1 MPNDV
6 GSPFS
11 TGGGG
16 YRFESRVGAYYLL
29 SLLCGNIT
37 RGIDGVTK
45 NVKFQQKFAGN
56 LLDDIVVVTNNGELE
71 KTLSLQ
77 VRYRIHV
84 TENNAEF
91 KQLIGECW
99 NMFNG
104 ENNIQINIE
113 HDRLGIIVSS
123 LTQNVKDHLLPV
135 LKIAKNT
142 HDASIFLK
150 NIFQGG
156 HSKEKRCFV
165 NMFRKI
171 LVDCSGDQISDK
183 KLWQFLRMLN
193 IMVFDIENDASSDM
207 TKCLCDS
214 TTLTKDGDHSK
225 ARILFDTLTNISSD
239 LASLG
244 GSVDL
249 NSLRQKLPHL
259 SLKEPINFTND
270 LRCMRMHAN
279 SILDSIHDKIGN
291 NLAIPRSELVDKL
304 EEEIRKNDAVFLRG
318 EPFVGKSVLLKLL
331 VARLRND
338 GEVLVF
344 SVDRLNGVDLDNFL
358 KTINVQN
365 NFRGILV
372 AVGSSP
378 LRCILLDGLEKL
390 PYNETKIRIFKEL
403 FLTVQQYNKDILD
416 AGGHTNYCWK
426 IVASCRSRELYDLWP
441 IIDSVAS
448 SSHTSFFD
456 VPNLTDDEIE
466 NISKMDDNLRGI
478 LKKSS
483 LNDIIR
489 KIGYLDMIATKIDPN
504 QSQLLPPIT
513 ESWLYQTFWHQCVRL
528 SNGTRAGKGNADSR
542 ESIMKQIGLKTMA
555 GENIKQSTIMDV
567 ESIDGL
573 LSDRLISKEDNHLRF
588 AHDVFEDYSM
598 VTNLLHE
605 GDNIGEFLVKNQ
617 SSMKMLR
624 PFSIY
629 VAKIL
634 EVEHSST
641 KWCGLL
647 QILENPDLSPIW
659 RHEALTAPIASTVTK
674 NILSTI
680 NHELLESQGLLL
692 AKLLKA
698 LRNVGVEPDPALSE
712 AVKNSDYDA
721 TKILPYFTKPIEE
734 KWVPI
739 LEFTLANIR
748 LIDDECLFEFCQTAY
763 KWMISGQDVALRTRI
778 AKVMLDLFE
787 TRFTDEFR
795 IRSTLG
801 YRDHKKIRNVVIR
814 TIMLSADCATSKI
827 EEFLKKNALHEK
839 EYHGFEDIMVEDRNY
854 VSICKYL
861 PKTAVEIFKKIY
873 CEPLTPNTF
882 GHYNLWS
889 KGISHAGNY
898 SLPTP
903 EQGPFH
909 ILLKL
914 HEGFGLELI
923 NHIVNH
929 STNAW
934 KLEREYGFKKRMPL
948 PQTLKLG
955 TKIIQAYGDDTVF
968 RWFRYPSLGN
978 VTVISAL
985 MALENWMVLK
995 IENGID
1001 IKELFEKVL
1010 SETQSVA
1017 VIGVCTSIALKF
1029 SKTSQEAVLP
1039 ILENPVFW
1047 HMDDRRF
1054 VEDLTS
1060 EETIISYAN
1069 FLPSAKSDSQY
1080 YKRLLRLA
1088 KQTHRR
1094 SSLRCLVPTF
1104 FTSKLQNDMREKL
1117 DSFPEKNFFLFEDE
1131 KSNSSLVM
1139 ERKRDCEIWAAT
1151 GKIENYKKTVQ
1162 DNQII
1167 LEFDMESQL
1176 TDEEK
1181 IEQEHSGK
1189 ILRLYSFLSWSY
1201 NLLDK
1206 NKTGTGFTLDSALEF
1221 YEEISNEKFI
1231 SKLNDHNKGI
1241 LADAI
1246 TLFAA
1251 ALIIRHWDYLVKKK
1265 RQKWTKKVIKN
1276 ALEGKVSEEYVGTV
1290 YPIGNTRS
1298 AARALPHLVLRLPKD
1313 RQLEQGIKSLSTSDV
1328 LEVRRY
1334 LFSYLRVLWNVND
1347 KLILCCI
1354 DNVIKKWAGKNWE
1367 KSSSSEISHVQIM
1380 PVLQAFNNIPP
1391 LESNQTTKR
1400 MIKLF
1405 EKLLVFTI
1413 NSYLAFQKDSRY
1425 NEWATD
1431 EWNWLFFTVFCEI
1444 LLKHKDHRTEFL
1456 EIVFQEWEKA
1466 PAMMEG
1472 LLRSLLRVGS
1482 DPNLS
1487 NDLVE
1492 IWKIMFDR
1500 ILESD
1505 YTKEFPYE
1513 GSADY
1518 RKNILG
1524 LLIFSDPTGIITW
1537 KKQEWKYL
1545 EKMIPHIH
1553 QWCER
1558 FGSRA
1563 DCFPSLI
1570 GFLETVGVNLM
1581 PNYGISWLYN
1591 CIQSNMA
1598 LIDQNNT
1605 LSLSELLWDSW
1616 EKFAVIIS
1624 NDRKSL
1630 QKFVFLVDVLIE
1642 KGDPLAKDLKNRIPV
1657 S

>member
-1 MPNDV
+1 MPNNV

-56 LLDDIVVVTNNGELE
+56 LLDDIVVVTDSGELE

-77 VRYRIHV
+77 VRHRIHV
-84 TENNAEF
+84 TQNNIEF

-99 NMFNG
+99 KMFND
-104 ENNIQINIE
+104 ENKIQINIE

-135 LKIAKNT
+135 LETAKNT
-142 HDASIFLK
+142 YDESIFLK
-150 NIFQGG
+150 SIFHGG
-156 HSKEKRCFV
+156 HSQEKRRFV
-165 NMFRKI
+165 DLFRKI
-171 LVDCSGDQISDK
+171 LSECSGDQISDK

-193 IMVFDIENDASSDM
+193 IMVFDIENDTSSDM
-207 TKCLCDS
+207 TKCLGDS
-214 TTLTKDGDHSK
+214 ITLTENGDHSK
-225 ARILFDTLTNISSD
+225 ARILFDTLTNISSN
-239 LASLG
+239 LAKLG

-249 NSLRQKLPHL
+249 ISLRQQLLHL

-291 NLAIPRSELVDKL
+291 NLVLPRSELIDKL
-304 EEEIRKNDAVFLRG
+304 EEEIRKNDGVFLQG

-331 VARLRND
+331 AARLRND

-365 NFRGILV
+365 NFRDILV

-378 LRCILLDGLEKL
+378 LRCILFDGLEKL
-390 PYNETKIRIFKEL
+390 SYNETKIRIFKEL
-403 FLTVQQYNKDILD
+403 FLTVQKYNKGILD
-416 AGGHTNYCWK
+416 AGGHANYCWK

-441 IIDSVAS
+441 IIDSVVS

-466 NISKMDDNLRGI
+466 NISEMDDSLRGI
-478 LKKSS
+478 LTKSS
-483 LNDIIR
+483 LNDIVR

-504 QSQLLPPIT
+504 QSQLHPSTT
-513 ESWLYQTFWHQCVRL
+513 ESQLYQMLWHQCVRL
-528 SNGTRAGKGNADSR
+528 SNGTRAGRGSADSR
-542 ESIMKQIGLKTMA
+542 ERIMKQIGLKTMA
-555 GENIKQSTIMDV
+555 GENIKQSTAMDE

-588 AHDVFEDYSM
+588 VHDVFEDYSM

-629 VAKIL
+629 VAQIL
-634 EVEHSST
+634 EVEQSSA

-674 NILSTI
+674 NILSTV

-698 LRNVGVEPDPALSE
+698 LRNVGVESDPALSE
-712 AVKNSDYDA
+712 VVKNSDYDA
-721 TKILPYFTKPIEE
+721 TKILPYVTKPIEE

-739 LEFTLANIR
+739 LEFTLTNIK
-748 LIDDECLFEFCQTAY
+748 LIDDECLFEFCKTAY
-763 KWMISGQDVALRTRI
+763 RWMISGQNIALRNKI
-778 AKVMLDLFE
+778 SKVMLDLFE
-787 TRFTDEFR
+787 TRFTDEFG
-795 IRSTLG
+795 IKSTLG

-827 EEFLKKNALHEK
+827 EEFLKENALHGEK
-839 EYHGFEDIMVEDRNY
+839 HHGFEDIVVEDHNY
-854 VSICKYL
+854 ISICKYL
-861 PKTAVEIFKKIY
+861 PKTTAEIFKKIY

-882 GHYNLWS
+882 GHYNLMDH
-889 KGISHAGNY
+889 GISHAGNY
-898 SLPTP
+898 SLPAP

-923 NHIVNH
+923 HHVVNH

-934 KLEREYGFKKRMPL
+934 KLEQEHIFEKRVSL

-955 TKIIQAYGDDTVF
+955 TKIIQVYGDDTVF
-968 RWFRYPSLGN
+968 QWFRYPSLGN

-985 MALENWMVLK
+985 MALENWMGLK
-995 IENGID
+995 IENGVD

-1017 VIGVCTSIALKF
+1017 VIGVCASIALKF
-1029 SKTSQEAVLP
+1029 SKISQEAVLP

-1047 HMDDRRF
+1047 HMDDRRCAK
-1054 VEDLTS
+1054 DLTS

-1069 FLPSAKSDSQY
+1069 LLPSAKSDSSY
-1080 YKRLLRLA
+1080 YKRLLGLA
-1088 KQTHRR
+1088 RQTHRR

-1104 FTSKLQNDMREKL
+1104 FASKLQNDIREKL

-1131 KSNSSLVM
+1131 KSNFSLVM
-1139 ERKRDCEIWAAT
+1139 KRKRDCEIWAAA

-1162 DNQII
+1162 DNQIL
-1167 LEFDMESQL
+1167 LEFDVESQL
-1176 TDEEK
+1176 TDAEK
-1181 IEQEHSGK
+1181 TEQKHSEK
-1189 ILRLYSFLSWSY
+1189 ILRLHNFWGWSY

-1206 NKTGTGFTLDSALEF
+1206 NKTIVGFTLDSALEF
-1221 YEEISNEKFI
+1221 YQEISNEKFI
-1231 SKLNDHNKGI
+1231 SKLDDFNKKI
-1241 LADAI
+1241 IADS
-1246 TLFAA
+1246 TTSFAA
-1251 ALIIRHWDYLVKKK
+1251 ALIIHHWDYLVKKK
-1265 RQKWTKKVIKN
+1265 RQKWAKKVIKN
-1276 ALEGKVSEEYVGTV
+1276 ALEGKIPEEDAITT
-1290 YPIGNTRS
+1290 YPMGNNRS
-1298 AARALPHLVLRLPKD
+1298 VARALPHLVLRLPKD
-1313 RQLEQGIKSLSTSDV
+1313 RQLEQGIKSLSTSNV
-1328 LEVRRY
+1328 LEVRNY
-1334 LFSYLRVLWNVND
+1334 LFRYIRVLWNVND
-1347 KLILCCI
+1347 KLIFCCI
-1354 DNVIKKWAGKNWE
+1354 DNVIKKWIGRNWE
-1367 KSSSSEISHVQIM
+1367 KSSSSETSHVQII
-1380 PVLQAFNNIPP
+1380 PVLQAFYNIPL
-1391 LESNQTTKR
+1391 LENKR
-1400 MIKLF
+1400 TAKHMIKLF

-1413 NSYLAFQKDSRY
+1413 NSYRAFQKDDGY
-1425 NEWATD
+1425 NEWAANT
-1431 EWNWLFFTVFCEI
+1431 WNLLFFTVFCRI
-1444 LLKHKDHRTEFL
+1444 LLKHKDHRTRFL

-1472 LLRSLLRVGS
+1472 LLRWLLHVGS

-1524 LLIFSDPTGIITW
+1524 LLIFSDPMGIIIW
-1537 KKQEWKYL
+1537 KKQEWKHL
-1545 EKMIPHIH
+1545 EKMIPYIH
-1553 QWCER
+1553 QWCKR

-1570 GFLETVGVNLM
+1570 RLLQTVGINLI

-1591 CIQSNMA
+1591 CIQSNRE

-1605 LSLSELLWDSW
+1605 RSLSELLWDSW
-1616 EKFAVIIS
+1616 EKFAVIVS

-1630 QKFVFLVDVLIE
+1630 QKFVWLVDVLIE
-1642 KGDPLAKDLKNRIPV
+1642 KGDLLAKDLKNKIPV